1 MSPLRRVLKEF
12 AADIEGA
19 RKTDLEII
27 YPFLI
32 HPVIGN
38 PFEDIII
45 TEDRSSAVAEA

>member
-38 PFEDIII
+38 PFEDIKWSHWTCYCI
-45 TEDRSSAVAEA
+45 A